1 MILIQQSQ
9 QNVLISDDHSF
20 HFCLYSLRFVN
31 AIALLYPL
39 FLLMILVQN
48 FMLINDNT
56 IVSQNQQKRNYSPSK
71 FSNSIKSAIFSVNS
85 SPLYQK
91 TWYLSVY
98 RYGDLL
104 TIHFYSNCFQSFN
117 FFELFLFWHKEIFC
131 WFPNF

>member
-1 MILIQQSQ
+1 MIILFIFAYM
-9 QNVLISDDHSF
+9 VYDLLMLL
-20 HFCLYSLRFVN
+20 HFCT
-31 AIALLYPL
+31 L

-48 FMLINDNT
+48 FMLINDHNT
-56 IVSQNQQKRNYSPSK
+56 IVSENQQKRNYSRSK
-71 FSNSIKSAIFSVNS
+71 FSNSVKSAIFSGNS
-85 SPLYQK
+85 SPLCQK

-117 FFELFLFWHKEIFC
+117 FFGLFLFWHKEIFC